1 MGLDSSV
8 GLIVATLDL
17 QLVRMVRAAMAGGG
31 APGGP
36 GSTASPAPV
45 IEPRRRIE
53 PEPRIEPRRRIEPEP
68 RFEPRPKLRPD
79 DVHAACRASCGAA
92 GIPTEPA
99 EKVSRSSSP
108 IEPPWKVLPWE
119 NPPEPAPR
127 VVRKVKVFLTPPDM
141 HSKGSVIDLFI

>member
-17 QLVRMVRAAMAGGG
+17 QLVRLVRAAMAGGG
-31 APGGP
+31 VGKGP
-36 GSTASPAPV
+36 DGPVHPAPRFEPRKRIEPEPA
-45 IEPRRRIE
+45 IEPRRRID
-53 PEPRIEPRRRIEPEP
+53 PEP

-79 DVHAACRASCGAA
+79 DVHPGCRASCNASA
-92 GIPTEPA
+92 IPTEPA

-127 VVRKVKVFLTPPDM
+127 VVRKIKVFVTPPDM
-141 HSKGSVIDLFI
+141 QSKGSVIDLFI

>member
-1 MGLDSSV
+1 VGLDSSV

-17 QLVRMVRAAMAGGG
+17 QMVRLVRAAMAGGG
-31 APGGP
+31 AGKHPDGP
-36 GSTASPAPV
+36 IHPAPKFEPRKRIEPEPV

-53 PEPRIEPRRRIEPEP
+53 PEPR
-68 RFEPRPKLRPD
+68 FDPRPKLRPY
-79 DVHAACRASCGAA
+79 DVQPPCCAPCDSAIA
-92 GIPTEPA
+92 TEPA
-99 EKVSRSSSP
+99 EKASRSTSP

-127 VVRKVKVFLTPPDM
+127 VVRKIKVFLTPPDM